1 MFYKL
6 IKLNMEDIKIGLNTS
21 VKAVMSH
28 FRAERDMA
36 ISDLEIYLNRP
47 VGIGEHVNVTADIIT
62 IFERLEKANS
72 MLEMIGRMV
81 VNNTNSNQTEE
92 QQ

>member
-1 MFYKL
+1 LFYNL

-28 FRAERDMA
+28 FQAQRDLA

-72 MLEMIGRMV
+72 MLDMLNRMV
-81 VNNTNSNQTEE
+81 VNNTNVNQQE

>member
-1 MFYKL
+1 
-6 IKLNMEDIKIGLNTS
+6 MEDIKINLNTS
-21 VKAVMSH
+21 VKAVISN
-28 FRAERDMA
+28 FQAQKDMA

-72 MLEMIGRMV
+72 MLEMLNKMV
-81 VNNTNSNQTEE
+81 VSNTSVNQINQKE
-92 QQ
+92 QE